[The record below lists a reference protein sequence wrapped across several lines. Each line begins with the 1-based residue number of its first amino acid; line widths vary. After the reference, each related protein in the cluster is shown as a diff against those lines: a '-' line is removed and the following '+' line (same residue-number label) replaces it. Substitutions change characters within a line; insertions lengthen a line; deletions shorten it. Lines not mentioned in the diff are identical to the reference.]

1 MVEFIRVSTREQIE
15 MAAELAEEI
24 WSEHY
29 TPIIGAEQVKYM
41 LENFQSIKAIT
52 QQVDSGTWGFFLIYL
67 EATAIGYFAYQLKID
82 QLFLSKLYIRRGNRG
97 KGYLHR
103 VMHFLE
109 NIAAENCFKK
119 ITLTV
124 NKANTTAIAAYEK
137 MGFSKTAPT
146 VADIGGGFV
155 MDDYIMEKALAS
167 SN

>member
-41 LENFQSIKAIT
+41 LENFQSVKAIT
-52 QQVDSGTWGFFLIYL
+52 QQVDSGIWGYFLIYQ
-67 EATAIGYFAYQLKID
+67 EATAIGYFAFQLKID
-82 QLFLSKLYIRRGNRG
+82 QLFLSKLYIRSNSRG
-97 KGYLHR
+97 KGYSRR
-103 VMHFLE
+103 VLHFLE

-124 NKANTTAIAAYEK
+124 NKGNSSAIAAYEK

-155 MDDYIMEKALAS
+155 MDDYIMEKELTT